1 MQTQCASLVPGLAAS
16 SYAVW
21 PVPNFAS
28 FEEGRGKIKLS
39 ADAQLACG
47 TLILTDPQCYSHS
60 ALGNLLFCFNT
71 SAFELVLTLVL
82 VGWNS
87 RPQ

>member
-1 MQTQCASLVPGLAAS
+1 MRTQWACPVPGLAAS

-21 PVPNFAS
+21 PTLNCAN

-39 ADAQLACG
+39 EDVPLACG
-47 TLILTDPQCYSHS
+47 TLKLADHQCYSHF
-60 ALGNLLFCFNT
+60 ALGNLLVWLDT
-71 SAFELVLTLVL
+71 LAFELVLTLVL

-87 RPQ
+87 